1 MKQATLNYVTRIT
14 RYIMLKFCGMCEK
27 SGLCRPPWKTPNT
40 KLINWSWSQSLR
52 TITMSLLLTSHLLAS
67 TYLKLWHSNHWV
79 GDSDATVGVG
89 QSCTVHYREEEH
101 ATPLYKAWKPV
112 PPGHW
117 STEISKP
124 YPCALLISH
133 HSGPRDPRGVFVL
146 LLSYHHLS
154 PSLVERATTSYLA
167 SCRVTSLWRHL
178 PNYLPAPFDSFEA
191 LFLGRGSRCQS
202 PQRKVGVLI
211 VRMRLACCL
220 KQPHKKIQNK
230 SAALQKCLLCV
241 VFFYDWLV
249 LHA

>member
-1 MKQATLNYVTRIT
+1 MKQATFNYVTRIT

-112 PPGHW
+112 PPGSVPGHPLLPHW
-117 STEISKP
+117 DFQTVSLCP
-124 YPCALLISH
+124 SH
-133 HSGPRDPRGVFVL
+133 L
-146 LLSYHHLS
+146 
-154 PSLVERATTSYLA
+154 PSLWSEGSQRCFCSSTVLS
-167 SCRVTSLWRHL
+167 SSLSL
-178 PNYLPAPFDSFEA
+178 
-191 LFLGRGSRCQS
+191 LGREGHHIL
-202 PQRKVGVLI
+202 PG
-211 VRMRLACCL
+211 
-220 KQPHKKIQNK
+220 
-230 SAALQKCLLCV
+230 LL
-241 VFFYDWLV
+241 
-249 LHA
+249 